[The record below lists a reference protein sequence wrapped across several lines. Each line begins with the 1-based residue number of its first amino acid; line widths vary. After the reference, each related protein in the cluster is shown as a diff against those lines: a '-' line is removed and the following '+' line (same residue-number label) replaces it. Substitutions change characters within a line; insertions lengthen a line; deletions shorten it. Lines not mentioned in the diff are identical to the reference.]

1 MKAKAILTAACLVV
15 FASLALIPNP
25 SWAGSPQRHR
35 WEGVA
40 IGVGAAIIGSA
51 LINSLHQSSAYAEPA
66 PAAAYHPVYE
76 RRHAPR
82 GHWAIEKEWVEPVT
96 RKEWN
101 PGHYTP
107 PGALG
112 ARRMDLYRGSTG
124 VLDRKKGVGAASV
137 GHLSKIVKPPLHPP
151 SVHRGWRGFTMCASM
166 RICFES

>member
-1 MKAKAILTAACLVV
+1 MKAKAILTAASLVV
-15 FASLALIPNP
+15 FASLAMIPNP

-66 PAAAYHPVYE
+66 PAAAYHPAYE

-101 PGHYTP
+101 PSHYNRRGRWV
-107 PGALG
+107 PGEWIHIEVEPG
-112 ARRMDLYRGSTG
+112 YWVERKVWIPYR
-124 VLDRKKGVGAASV
+124 
-137 GHLSKIVKPPLHPP
+137 
-151 SVHRGWRGFTMCASM
+151 
-166 RICFES
+166 

>member
-40 IGVGAAIIGSA
+40 IGVSAAIIGSA

-76 RRHAPR
+76 RRPAQR
-82 GHWAIEKEWVEPVT
+82 GHWTIEKAWVEPVI

-101 PGHYTP
+101 PGHYNRRGRWV
-107 PGALG
+107 PGNWIQIEVEPG
-112 ARRMDLYRGSTG
+112 YWVERKVWVPYR
-124 VLDRKKGVGAASV
+124 
-137 GHLSKIVKPPLHPP
+137 
-151 SVHRGWRGFTMCASM
+151 
-166 RICFES
+166 